1 VGIALFVSTGLTGGV
16 MESACVHFR
25 PRAVLAA
32 KGWISPHW
40 TKFGTCYMS
49 ESESFFASK
58 YFLLEL
64 PIFLV
69 LFLAAW
75 PIRNELSRNL
85 TSNFFSVGR
94 VILMLVVSC
103 ALYTGLWYITS
114 V

>member
-1 VGIALFVSTGLTGGV
+1 
-16 MESACVHFR
+16 
-25 PRAVLAA
+25 
-32 KGWISPHW
+32 
-40 TKFGTCYMS
+40 MS